1 MPGSK
6 PYTLEYLEVVVKE
19 DITRLPKTAKL
30 RIKRAVEERLTT
42 NPVGFGRPL
51 RYSLQGYRCLR
62 VGDYRVVYYLNVCT
76 HKVQIAAI
84 KHRKDLYS

>member
-6 PYTLEYLEVVVKE
+6 SYTLEYLEVVVRE
-19 DITRLPKTAKL
+19 DILRLPKTVKL

-42 NPVGFGRPL
+42 NPVGFGQPL
-51 RYSLQGYRCLR
+51 RYSLQGYRRLR
-62 VGDYRVVYYLNVCT
+62 VGDYRIVYCINIRI

-84 KHRKDLYS
+84 KHRKDIYS